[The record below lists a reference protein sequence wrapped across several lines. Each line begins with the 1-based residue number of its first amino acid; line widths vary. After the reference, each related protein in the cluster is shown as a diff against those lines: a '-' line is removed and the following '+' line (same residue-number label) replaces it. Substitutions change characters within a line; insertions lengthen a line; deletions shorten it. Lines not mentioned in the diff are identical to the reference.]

1 MKVFFIAIL
10 FLIPMYFWYRLI
22 MRVDRVFF
30 GGRTKDV
37 ILYLLIGLGWVML
50 AVIMSKLLGV

>member
-30 GGRTKDV
+30 EGRTKDV
-37 ILYLLIGLGWVML
+37 ILYLMIGLGWVLL
-50 AVIMSKLLGV
+50 AFAMSKILGV

>member
-30 GGRTKDV
+30 EGRTKDV